1 MAKIVRLTEQ
11 DLVRLVNRVI
21 NEQTEKEKEF
31 VNSIKK
37 RFISKGYKVR
47 NYGNING
54 IQTIGLLN
62 MTKGKEYS
70 VNIMKDGPNKLKL
83 ELSKHLINP
92 KTKKYEFSS
101 IEIHVVNYDESI
113 HGGGPTYR
121 YKVDYY
127 GDGGK
132 FIKSES
138 LNGYQFGELIDKQP

>member
-1 MAKIVRLTEQ
+1 MGKIVRLTEQ

-37 RFISKGYKVR
+37 RFISKGYKVQ
-47 NYGNING
+47 NYGNTSG
-54 IQTIGLLN
+54 IGLLN
-62 MTKGKEYS
+62 MTKGKEYDVS
-70 VNIMKDGPNKLKL
+70 IIKDGPNKLKL

-101 IEIHVVNYDESI
+101 IEIHVDNYGESI

-138 LNGYQFGELIDKQP
+138 LNGYEFGVLIDNHP